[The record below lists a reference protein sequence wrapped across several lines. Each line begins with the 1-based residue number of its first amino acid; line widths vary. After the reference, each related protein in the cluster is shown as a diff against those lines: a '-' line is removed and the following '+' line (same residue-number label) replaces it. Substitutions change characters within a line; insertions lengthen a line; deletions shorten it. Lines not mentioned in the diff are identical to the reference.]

1 MSESEEY
8 VSLQTSTRAPRIED
22 MKPSRRTVVLVLF
35 EDLLALDLVGPAEVF
50 SAATRMVGPERGY
63 RLRVASIDG
72 EPARADS
79 GLRLHADTA
88 LRSIRGPVDS
98 LIVPGGEGV
107 RQAADTP
114 DLVRQV
120 HRIAGHAR
128 RVCSVCGGASVLAAG
143 GLLRGRRAT
152 THWAGSADLAERH
165 PDVEVEPDRI
175 FIQDGNV
182 FTSAGGSAGMDLAL
196 ALVEADH
203 GAEVARQVARWLVLF
218 LQRPG
223 GQSQFSERL
232 ARPVAADSPL
242 RPVLDDIV
250 ADPAADHR
258 VPQLATAV
266 GMSDRHLTR
275 LFLDQTGTTPA
286 RFVERVRVEAARDL
300 LERSDLPGE
309 TVASRTGFG
318 SYETMRR
325 AFVRGLGVGPKD
337 YRDRFTRTSQPSPVS
352 RTMRSTASSSSSR

>member
-1 MSESEEY
+1 M
-8 VSLQTSTRAPRIED
+8 ED
-22 MKPSRRTVVLVLF
+22 MKSSRRTVVMVLF
-35 EDLLALDLVGPAEVF
+35 EDLLALDVVGPAEVF
-50 SAATRMVGPERGY
+50 SAATRMVGPDYGY
-63 RLRVASIDG
+63 RLRLASVDG

-79 GLRLHADTA
+79 GLRLHADAA
-88 LRSIRGPVDS
+88 LASVRGPVDT

-107 RQAADTP
+107 QRAADSP
-114 DLVRQV
+114 DLIQQIG
-120 HRIAGHAR
+120 RIAGRAR
-128 RVCSVCGGASVLAAG
+128 RICSVCGGAAVLAAA
-143 GLLRGRRAT
+143 GLLSGRRAT

-165 PDVEVEPDRI
+165 PDVAVEPDRI

-203 GAEVARQVARWLVLF
+203 GAETARQVARWLVLF

-232 ARPVAADSPL
+232 ARPVATDSPL
-242 RPVLDDIV
+242 RPVLDGIV

-258 VPQLATAV
+258 VPQLATQV
-266 GMSDRHLTR
+266 GLSDRHLTR
-275 LFLDQTGTTPA
+275 LFIEQIGTTPA

-300 LERSDLPGE
+300 LERSSLPSE
-309 TVASRTGFG
+309 TVATRTGFG

-325 AFVRGLGVGPKD
+325 AFVRGLGVGPRD
-337 YRDRFTRTSQPSPVS
+337 YRDRF
-352 RTMRSTASSSSSR
+352 RSAPLPH

>member
-1 MSESEEY
+1 MSEFEEY
-8 VSLQTSTRAPRIED
+8 VSLPTSAMTSRID
-22 MKPSRRTVVLVLF
+22 VMKSVRRSVVFVLF
-35 EDLLALDLVGPAEVF
+35 EDLLGLDLVGPAEVF
-50 SAATRMVGPERGY
+50 SAATRIVGLDRGY

-72 EPARADS
+72 EPVRADS
-79 GLRLHADTA
+79 GLRLHADST
-88 LRSIRGPVDS
+88 LMSVRRPVDT

-107 RQAADTP
+107 RRAAASL
-114 DLVRQV
+114 DLIRQIR
-120 HRIAGHAR
+120 RIAGHSR
-128 RVCSVCGGASVLAAG
+128 RVCSVCGGAAVLAAG
-143 GLLRGRRAT
+143 GLLNGRRAT
-152 THWAGSADLAERH
+152 THWAGSTDLAERH
-165 PDVEVEPDRI
+165 PDVNVEPDRI

-232 ARPVAADSPL
+232 ARPIAAGSPL

-250 ADPAADHR
+250 ADPTADHR
-258 VPQLATAV
+258 VPQLATKV
-266 GMSDRHLTR
+266 GISDRHLTR
-275 LFLDQTGTTPA
+275 LFLNQTGTTPA

-309 TVASRTGFG
+309 TVATRTGFG

-325 AFVRGLGVGPKD
+325 AFVRDLGVGPRD
-337 YRDRFTRTSQPSPVS
+337 YRERFRTTPLHH
-352 RTMRSTASSSSSR
+352 

>member
-1 MSESEEY
+1 M
-8 VSLQTSTRAPRIED
+8 ED
-22 MKPSRRTVVLVLF
+22 MKSSRRTVVLVLF
-35 EDLLALDLVGPAEVF
+35 EDLLALDVVGPAEVF
-50 SAATRMVGPERGY
+50 SAATRMVGPDYGY
-63 RLRVASIDG
+63 RLRLASVDG

-79 GLRLHADTA
+79 GLRLHADAA
-88 LRSIRGPVDS
+88 LASVRGPVDT

-107 RQAADTP
+107 QRAADSP
-114 DLVRQV
+114 DLIQQIG
-120 HRIAGHAR
+120 RIAGRAR
-128 RVCSVCGGASVLAAG
+128 RICSVCGGAAVLAAA
-143 GLLRGRRAT
+143 GLLSGRRAT

-165 PDVEVEPDRI
+165 PDVAVEPDRI

-203 GAEVARQVARWLVLF
+203 GAETARQVARWLVLF

-232 ARPVAADSPL
+232 ARPVATDSPL
-242 RPVLDDIV
+242 RPVLDGIV

-258 VPQLATAV
+258 VPQLATQV
-266 GMSDRHLTR
+266 GLSDRHLTR
-275 LFLDQTGTTPA
+275 LFIEQIGTTPA

-300 LERSDLPGE
+300 LERSSLPGE
-309 TVASRTGFG
+309 TVATRTGFG

-325 AFVRGLGVGPKD
+325 AFVRGLGVGPRD
-337 YRDRFTRTSQPSPVS
+337 YRDRF
-352 RTMRSTASSSSSR
+352 RSAPLPH

>member
-1 MSESEEY
+1 
-8 VSLQTSTRAPRIED
+8 
-22 MKPSRRTVVLVLF
+22 MKASRRTVVLVLF
-35 EDLLALDLVGPAEVF
+35 EELLALDLVGPAEVF
-50 SAATRMVGPERGY
+50 SAATRMVGPDRGY
-63 RLRVASIDG
+63 RLRLASADG

-88 LRSIRGPVDS
+88 LASVRGPVDT

-107 RQAADTP
+107 RAAADAP

-120 HRIAGHAR
+120 DRIAKRTR
-128 RVCSVCGGASVLAAG
+128 RVCSVCGGAAVLASA
-143 GLLRGRRAT
+143 GLLSGRRAT
-152 THWAGSADLAERH
+152 THWAGSADLAQRH
-165 PDVEVEPDRI
+165 PDVEVQPDRI

-203 GAEVARQVARWLVLF
+203 GSEIARQVARWLVLF

-242 RPVLDDIV
+242 RPALDDIV

-258 VPQLATAV
+258 VPQLATKV
-266 GMSDRHLTR
+266 GLSDRHLTR
-275 LFLDQTGTTPA
+275 LFIEQIGTTPA
-286 RFVERVRVEAARDL
+286 RFVERVRVEAAREL
-300 LERSDLPGE
+300 LERSGLPGD
-309 TVASRTGFG
+309 TVATRTGFG

-325 AFVRGLGVGPKD
+325 AFVRRLGVGPRD
-337 YRDRFTRTSQPSPVS
+337 YRDRF
-352 RTMRSTASSSSSR
+352 RSTPLPH